1 MFGQPWDNRGVRSC
15 APPGIHKYVPVFMD
29 RLLPRV
35 QHLFNAIG
43 VGPNYTVRKNWF
55 IYDSPRD
62 QYDLF
67 QPEDEA
73 VKHG

>member
-1 MFGQPWDNRGVRSC
+1 MRSC